1 MKKKSKARKVVKSKQ
16 SLSNSK
22 LLFLSVI
29 LLLVVFEALYMVKN
43 QISSAQPQVAGIST
57 HK

>member
-1 MKKKSKARKVVKSKQ
+1 MKKKAKVRKATKKQ
-16 SLSNSK
+16 TLSNSK